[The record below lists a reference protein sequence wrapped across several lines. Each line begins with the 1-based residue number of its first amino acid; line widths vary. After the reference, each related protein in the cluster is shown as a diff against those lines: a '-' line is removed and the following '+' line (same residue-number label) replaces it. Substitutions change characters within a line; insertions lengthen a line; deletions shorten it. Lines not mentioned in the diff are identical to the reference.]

1 MFFFKRGIKP
11 VWENESNVGGGKFVL
26 RIKKNYAD
34 LAWEKILIKSLTY
47 EHKLFC
53 GIVVISKRNEIDI
66 SIWVKELEK
75 HIDKQII
82 KDWIHGSLEIDKKVY
97 IEYKEHPLVDNAI

>member
-1 MFFFKRGIKP
+1 M
-11 VWENESNVGGGKFVL
+11 GGGKFVL

-34 LAWEKILIKSLTY
+34 LVWEKILIHSLLWT
-47 EHKLFC
+47 HKLFC

-75 HIDKQII
+75 HIDK
-82 KDWIHGSLEIDKKVY
+82 
-97 IEYKEHPLVDNAI
+97 